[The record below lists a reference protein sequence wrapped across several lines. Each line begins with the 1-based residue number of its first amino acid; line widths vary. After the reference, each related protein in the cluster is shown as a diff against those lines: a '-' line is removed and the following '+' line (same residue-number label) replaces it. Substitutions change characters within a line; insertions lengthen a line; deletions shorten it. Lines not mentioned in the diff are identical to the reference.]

1 MGARDGLPMLLL
13 NSSNEASVLDYAKS
27 KNISSGVI
35 LGGESSVSAAFA
47 EKLKKIKI
55 LTPNTG
61 NVSDTRKKIVSLALD
76 QVGKKYIKGTEG
88 PTTFDC
94 SGLVKYV
101 YENVAGIKM
110 PRVSRDQGNVGTA
123 ISRSE
128 LKPGDLIFWGN
139 PIYHVAIYEGNNRII
154 QAANPNDGVM
164 DGPLYGTPSIY
175 RRIIND

>member
-61 NVSDTRKKIVSLALD
+61 NVSDTRKK
-76 QVGKKYIKGTEG
+76 
-88 PTTFDC
+88 
-94 SGLVKYV
+94 
-101 YENVAGIKM
+101 
-110 PRVSRDQGNVGTA
+110 
-123 ISRSE
+123 
-128 LKPGDLIFWGN
+128 
-139 PIYHVAIYEGNNRII
+139 
-154 QAANPNDGVM
+154 
-164 DGPLYGTPSIY
+164 
-175 RRIIND
+175 